1 MEKCFLWSVNFNVRC
16 ILTVFKIQTVS
27 YIFLIMLVGKLG
39 KNTGGRMQN
48 VIKLE
53 YYIICKKE

>member
-53 YYIICKKE
+53 YYII

>member
-16 ILTVFKIQTVS
+16 ILNVFKVQTVS

-39 KNTGGRMQN
+39 KKYWRKNAECNKT
-48 VIKLE
+48 
-53 YYIICKKE
+53 